1 MILSLSFITT
11 GCETDTM
18 EGVDIVVT
26 NYPTEY
32 IVKSLYD
39 DHANIESIY
48 PDGITIEQYKIS
60 KNV

>member
-32 IVKSLYD
+32 IVKSLC
-39 DHANIESIY
+39 
-48 PDGITIEQYKIS
+48 PTP
-60 KNV
+60 